1 MEFCELY
8 PKIKEYA
15 IEHKTPIIM
24 EDSLAY
30 LKTII
35 EKAEIKKIL
44 EIGTAISYSALH
56 FASVDSDIRVDTI
69 ERNPEM
75 IDVASSNIKEYDLYN
90 QIILHQGDAL
100 EYPINALG
108 DKYDLLFID
117 AAKAQSQRFFERFL
131 PLLKEDAWIITDNM
145 NFHNVDIND
154 PDISKNLRNMLKKI
168 KNYHDWLVNHPDFDT
183 KFVDLGDGLA
193 ITRRKQ
199 YEIDC

>member
-24 EDSLAY
+24 EDSLSY

-100 EYPINALG
+100 EYPINAL
-108 DKYDLLFID
+108 DNKYDLLFID

>member
-8 PKIKEYA
+8 PRIKEYA

-30 LKTII
+30 LKSI
-35 EKAEIKKIL
+35 IKKAKIKNIL

-56 FASVDSDIRVDTI
+56 FASVDLDIKVDTI

-75 IDVASSNIKEYDLYN
+75 IAVASNNIKQYDQN
-90 QIILHQGDAL
+90 KQITLHQGDAL
-100 EYPINALG
+100 EYPINALS

-117 AAKAQSQRFFERFL
+117 AAKAQSQRFFERYL

-145 NFHNVDIND
+145 NFHNVDVDD
-154 PDISKNLRNMLKKI
+154 PNISKNLRNMLKKI